1 MVLPKQKKKGR
12 TVMKKLFALLITTVL
27 VVTAIVGLTSCG
39 NNDETGSSSSSS
51 TEDDGSADINT
62 NEAKYNAALALIEEG
77 EYEEAYAAFEALG
90 DYKDS
95 KAQLDRFVYFPSVVK
110 YELSDR
116 SGVMTVLLGDY
127 NLPIRLISGGTVG
140 VKDGV
145 YTYDEKGLILK
156 QSVEYEGVVSTY
168 DYSYD
173 ANDRM
178 ILAEY
183 RQDGTLVSY
192 NEYEYDEKGNCTRE
206 AYVLGDEV
214 YYNYRNY
221 YDENGRV
228 VKIESE
234 VDGYV
239 YTFTYNEDGN
249 RTTERGEAP
258 DGITNY
264 TIALTYTE
272 NGELAKE
279 VYTSG
284 DNVETIDYAYN
295 TEGYRTKMVLTLS
308 NNYQEMTVWEYDENG
323 NPIKEEFTSTD
334 GGYECVETEYVFTY
348 IPKDLPEATKN
359 QFKLIFTVR

>member
-1 MVLPKQKKKGR
+1 
-12 TVMKKLFALLITTVL
+12 MKKLFAILISAIL
-27 VVTAIVGLTSCG
+27 VVSAIVGITSCG
-39 NNDETGSSSSSS
+39 NGDDDGTGSSAGSS
-51 TEDDGSADINT
+51 DDGSYSSTGSNGNSDENINET
-62 NEAKYNAALALIEEG
+62 KYNQAFALIDEG
-77 EYEEAYAAFEALG
+77 KYEEAYEVLEALG
-90 DYKDS
+90 DYKDA
-95 KAQLDRFVYFPSVVK
+95 KDHLERFGYFPTVIEYV
-110 YELSDR
+110 LSDR
-116 SGVMTVLLGDY
+116 SGVMTSTLGEF
-127 NLPIRLISGGTVG
+127 NLPTHMVSEGTVG

-145 YTYDEKGLILK
+145 YTYDEKGLLLQ
-156 QSVEYEGVVSTY
+156 QSVTYEGVVSTY

-206 AYVLGDEV
+206 AYILGDEV

-228 VKIESE
+228 ERIESE

-249 RTTERGEAP
+249 RTAERGEAP
-258 DGITNY
+258 DGTYY

-284 DNVETIDYAYN
+284 DNVETVDYAYN

-308 NNYQEMTVWEYDENG
+308 NGYQEMTTWEYDENG
-323 NPIKEEFTSTD
+323 NAIKEEFTSTD
-334 GGYECVETEYVFTY
+334 GGYECVETQYTFVYLT
-348 IPKDLPEATKN
+348 IDVPAATLSQLK
-359 QFKLIFTVR
+359 IIYTIR